1 MIDKITYLLN
11 KVIYNHIN
19 LMAIGLYSIQI
30 DKKYIKFKLYR
41 GIVLLYMVVKFLQEL
56 RVFSQPLNSNHVMF
70 SLIKFTQEAEISCN
84 PKLKLN
90 L

>member
-1 MIDKITYLLN
+1 M
-11 KVIYNHIN
+11 N

-30 DKKYIKFKLYR
+30 DKKIQIILR
-41 GIVLLYMVVKFLQEL
+41 NRLSLLYMVVKFLQEL
-56 RVFSQPLNSNHVMF
+56 KVFSQPLSSNHVMF
-70 SLIKFTQEAEISCN
+70 GLIKFIEEVEISCN